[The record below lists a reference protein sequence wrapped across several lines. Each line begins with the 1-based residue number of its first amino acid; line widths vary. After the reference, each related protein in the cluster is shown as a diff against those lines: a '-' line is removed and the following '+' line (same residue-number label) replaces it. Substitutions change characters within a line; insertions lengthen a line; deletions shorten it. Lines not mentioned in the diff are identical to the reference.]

1 METFPSLFLQQT
13 RSRSTDP
20 AIRYKHHGLWK
31 TWSWQDTDKI
41 VKDLACGL
49 AAKGLKPNEK
59 VAIIGNNIPNLYF
72 AMIAVQCLGA
82 VPVPIHPDSNTK
94 ELVSLLNNC
103 EAKIAMVQDQQ
114 QVDGLFEIKDQCDS
128 LQEVIYSDGRGM
140 KEYDHTQLSSFAEL
154 QETGKKFSQ
163 EHVSFF
169 KDVTSKVSQDSDAF
183 ILYTAGT
190 SGAPRGAVHTHGSLV
205 NTGLAF
211 ANQEKIKQ
219 NEEVLA
225 FLPLSYS
232 ANALFTYTLWLL
244 KGFTI
249 NCPESNETI
258 MSDMREIGPTLMYA
272 PPHFYKQLF
281 SEIIARAQRTKTNSF
296 DKWFK
301 YAREEREEFLT
312 GSSDGRGGIK
322 RALGNILMFSPL
334 KNVYGL
340 SNLRTA
346 YTGGDVMSAEIFNFF
361 RGIGVNL
368 KKTYG
373 TAESA
378 GFICIQGSSELNVG
392 AGENS
397 MGSPLAGV
405 EIKQLPNGEVAF
417 KGINAFKEYY
427 RDANSTT
434 AVIDSDGWIETGD
447 LGEIDANGALK
458 ITDRVDSVGKFSSG
472 SLFVPHR
479 IEAALKSSPYIQE
492 AVAVGEGQDS
502 ISAFIVID
510 GVTVGSWAEVN
521 NVRFAGYRDLANQQE
536 VYDLVKKSVDDVNSH
551 MKETEGENC
560 PPIKRF
566 VVMPREF
573 SVDQGEITRSRKIKR
588 DVVMGT
594 HQALVTAMYA
604 AQKSV
609 EIKDASDAQ
618 AVTELKIVST

>member
-20 AIRYKHHGLWK
+20 AIRFKHHGLWK
-31 TWSWQDTDKI
+31 TWSWQDTDRI
-41 VKDLACGL
+41 VKELACGL
-49 AAKGLKPNEK
+49 AAKGLKPNEN

-94 ELVSLLNNC
+94 ELISFLNNC
-103 EAKIAMVQDQQ
+103 DAKFAMVQDQQ
-114 QVDGLFEIKDQCDS
+114 QVDGLFNVIDQCES
-128 LQEVIYSDGRGM
+128 LHEVIYSDGRGM
-140 KEYDHTQLSSFAEL
+140 KEYNHTHLSSFDEL

-169 KDVTSKVSQDSDAF
+169 EDVTSKVSQDTDAF

-190 SGAPRGAVHTHGSLV
+190 SGPPRGAIHTHGSLV
-205 NTGLAF
+205 NTGSAF

-219 NEEVLA
+219 EEEVLA
-225 FLPLSYS
+225 FLPLSYA

-249 NCPESNETI
+249 NCPESNDTI
-258 MSDMREIGPTLMYA
+258 MSDMREIGPTLFYA

-281 SEIIARAQRTKTNSF
+281 SEITARAQRSNSKSF

-301 YAREEREEFLT
+301 FAREEREEFLNGNT
-312 GSSDGRGGIK
+312 NGSGGIK
-322 RALGNILMFSPL
+322 RTLGNILMFSPL

-340 SNLRTA
+340 SNLRAA
-346 YTGGDVMSAEIFNFF
+346 YTGGDVMSGEIFNYF
-361 RGIGVNL
+361 RGLGINL

-373 TAESA
+373 TTESA
-378 GFICIQGSSELNVG
+378 GFICIQGSTELNKG
-392 AGENS
+392 SGENS

-405 EIKQLPNGEVAF
+405 EIKQLPDGEIAF
-417 KGINAFKEYY
+417 KGINAFKGYY
-427 RDANSTT
+427 KDANSTA
-434 AVIDSDGWIETGD
+434 AVIDSDGWVNTGD
-447 LGEIDANGALK
+447 LGDIDEKGALK
-458 ITDRVDSVGKFSSG
+458 VTDRLDSVGKFSSG
-472 SLFVPHR
+472 ALFVPHR
-479 IEAALKSSPYIQE
+479 IEAALKSSAYIQE

-521 NVRFAGYRDLANQQE
+521 NVRFAGFRDLASKQE
-536 VYDLVKKSVDDVNSH
+536 VYDLVKESVDEVNAHIS
-551 MKETEGENC
+551 ETEGKDC

-566 VVMPREF
+566 VLLPREF

-588 DVVMGT
+588 EVVMGT
-594 HQALVTAMYA
+594 HQALVSAMSA

-609 EIKDASDAQ
+609 EIKDGSDAQ